1 MQNSQPQQPLSID
14 TNSNPDTSGCLVAS
28 GWPLRWELL
37 MRYRLIEIVALWEGR
52 LTTNHL
58 CNSFGIARQQASK
71 DINAY
76 LRDIAPGNLVYDGK
90 LKGYKPAANF
100 TPKVTS
106 GLADEYLHALAS
118 TKDFAHTFSQLDLGF
133 AHTEML
139 TPPLRQVNP
148 DILRALVQAARDGK
162 KLDMGYVSLTSPD
175 EESRIIAP
183 HTLVCTPLR
192 WHVRAYCEKNRE
204 FRDFVLSRFRGIN
217 GIEGDAEMTKEQD
230 ERWNTTIDIVLVPD
244 SRLTDY
250 QKAII
255 AEDYNMQH
263 GKRVFSVRSALVPYA
278 LQALNLDLAKIEARP
293 EAQQIMVAN
302 LDEVKRHA
310 F

>member
-1 MQNSQPQQPLSID
+1 MPKQNSNI
-14 TNSNPDTSGCLVAS
+14 
-28 GWPLRWELL
+28 GWPIRWELL

-76 LRDIAPGNLVYDGK
+76 KRDVGPGNLVYDSK
-90 LKGYKPAANF
+90 LKGYKPSDNF

-106 GLADEYLHALAS
+106 GLTDEYLHALAS
-118 TKDFAHTFSQLDLGF
+118 IKDFTHTFSQLDLGF

-148 DILRALVQAARDGK
+148 DILRALVQAARDGNK
-162 KLDMGYVSLTSPD
+162 IDMSYVSLTSPD

-192 WHVRAYCEKNRE
+192 WHMRAYCEKNRD

-230 ERWNTTIDIVLVPD
+230 ERWNNKVDIVLVPD
-244 SRLTDY
+244 SRLSAY

-255 AEDYNMQH
+255 AEDYNMVG
-263 GKRVFSVRSALVPYA
+263 GKRVISVRSALVPYA
-278 LQALNLDLAKIEARP
+278 VQALNLDLAKIEARP

-302 LDEVKRHA
+302 LEEVKLHA

>member
-1 MQNSQPQQPLSID
+1 MTQ
-14 TNSNPDTSGCLVAS
+14 TNQT
-28 GWPLRWELL
+28 GWPIRWELL

-76 LRDIAPGNLVYDGK
+76 LRDVAPGNLEYDTK
-90 LKGYKPAANF
+90 LKGYKPSPTF
-100 TPKVTS
+100 TPKMTS

-133 AHTEML
+133 AQTEML
-139 TPPLRQVNP
+139 NTPMRQVNP

-162 KLDMGYVSLTSPD
+162 KIDMGYVSLTSPD

-192 WHVRAYCEKNRE
+192 WHVRAYCEKNRDY
-204 FRDFVLSRFRGIN
+204 RDFVLSRFRSIHD
-217 GIEGDAEMTKEQD
+217 IEGDAQMRREAD
-230 ERWNTTIDIVLVPD
+230 ERWNTMVNITLVPD
-244 SRLTDY
+244 SRLSDY

-255 AEDYNMQH
+255 AEDYNMVDY
-263 GKRVFSVRSALVPYA
+263 KRVISVRSALVPYA
-278 LQALNLDLAKIEARP
+278 VQALNLDLTKIEAKP
-293 EAQQIMVAN
+293 EAQQIVVAN
-302 LDEVKRHA
+302 LDEVKQHA

>member
-1 MQNSQPQQPLSID
+1 MIKDDLLNNSTI
-14 TNSNPDTSGCLVAS
+14 TNEQTS
-28 GWPLRWELL
+28 WPIRWELL

-58 CNSFGIARQQASK
+58 CNSFNIARQQASK

-90 LKGYKPAANF
+90 LKGYKPSAHFA
-100 TPKVTS
+100 PKVTR

-139 TPPLRQVNP
+139 ASPIRQVNP
-148 DILRALVQAARDGK
+148 DTLRVLVQAARDGK
-162 KLDMGYVSLTSPD
+162 KIDMGYMSLKSPD

-192 WHVRAYCEKNRE
+192 WHVRAYCEKNRD

-217 GIEGDAEMTKEQD
+217 GVEGDAEMTKEQD

-255 AEDYNMQH
+255 AEDYNMID
-263 GKRVFSVRSALVPYA
+263 GKCTVSVRSALVPYA
-278 LQALNLDLAKIEARP
+278 VQVLNLDLAKIEARP

>member
-1 MQNSQPQQPLSID
+1 MEI
-14 TNSNPDTSGCLVAS
+14 TNT
-28 GWPLRWELL
+28 GWPIRWELL

-76 LRDIAPGNLVYDGK
+76 LREIAPDNLVYDSK
-90 LKGYKPAANF
+90 LKGYKPSDSF
-100 TPKVTS
+100 MPKVTS

-139 TPPLRQVNP
+139 TPPLRKVNP
-148 DILRALVQAARDGK
+148 DILRALVQAAREGK
-162 KLDMGYVSLTSPD
+162 KIDMGYVSLTSPD

-183 HTLVCTPLR
+183 HTLVCTHLR
-192 WHVRAYCEKNRE
+192 WHVRAYCEKNRD

-217 GIEGDAEMTKEQD
+217 GIEGDANMTKEMD
-230 ERWNTTIDIVLVPD
+230 ERWNTKIDIVLVPD

-250 QKAII
+250 QKDII
-255 AEDYNMQH
+255 AEDYDMTD
-263 GKRVFSVRSALVPYA
+263 GKLVISVRSALVPYA
-278 LQALNLDLAKIEARP
+278 VQALNLDLAKIEARP

>member
-1 MQNSQPQQPLSID
+1 MKTMEHTIQLE
-14 TNSNPDTSGCLVAS
+14 TE
-28 GWPLRWELL
+28 GWPIRWELL

-71 DINAY
+71 DINGY
-76 LRDIAPGNLVYDGK
+76 LRDIAPGNLEYDTK
-90 LKGYKPAANF
+90 LKGYKPSLSF

-139 TPPLRQVNP
+139 TSPLRQVKP
-148 DILRALVQAARDGK
+148 DILRTLVQAARDGK
-162 KLDMGYVSLTSPD
+162 KIDMGYVSLTSPD

-192 WHVRAYCEKNRE
+192 WHVRAYCEKNRD

-217 GIEGDAEMTKEQD
+217 GIEGDADMTKEHD
-230 ERWNTTIDIVLVPD
+230 ERWNSKIDIVLVPD
-244 SRLTDY
+244 SRLSDY

-255 AEDYNMQH
+255 AEDYNMID
-263 GKRVFSVRSALVPYA
+263 GKRVISARSALVPYA
-278 LQALNLDLAKIEARP
+278 VQALNLDLAKIEARP
-293 EAQQIMVAN
+293 EAQQIVVAN
-302 LDEVKRHA
+302 LDVIEKHM

>member
-1 MQNSQPQQPLSID
+1 MTKD
-14 TNSNPDTSGCLVAS
+14 LVNAMPV

-71 DINAY
+71 DINNY
-76 LRDIAPGNLVYDGK
+76 LRDIAPNNLVYDRK
-90 LKGYKPAANF
+90 LRGYKPSASF
-100 TPKVTS
+100 SPKVTS

-133 AHTEML
+133 ANTEML
-139 TPPLRQVNP
+139 STPLRQVNP
-148 DILRALVQAARDGK
+148 KILQALVQAAHEGK
-162 KLDMGYVSLTSPD
+162 KIDMGYVSLSSPD

-192 WHVRAYCEKNRE
+192 WHVRAYCEKNRDY
-204 FRDFVLSRFRGIN
+204 RDFVLSRFRSIY
-217 GIEGDAEMTKEQD
+217 GIEGDADMGKSHDTN
-230 ERWNTTIDIVLVPD
+230 WNTKVEIILIPD

-250 QKAII
+250 QKEII
-255 AEDYNMQH
+255 AEDYNMQQ
-263 GKRVFSVRSALVPYA
+263 GKRVISTRAALVPYTI
-278 LQALNLDLAKIEARP
+278 QALNIDLTKVEASAK
-293 EAQQIMVAN
+293 AQQIVIEN
-302 LDEVKRHA
+302 LDEVKKYA

>member
-1 MQNSQPQQPLSID
+1 MRNSQPQQPLSTDI
-14 TNSNPDTSGCLVAS
+14 NSNLEVTGYLVDS

-90 LKGYKPAANF
+90 LKGYKPADSF

-139 TPPLRQVNP
+139 TPPLRHVNP

-162 KLDMGYVSLTSPD
+162 KIDMGYVSLTSPD

-192 WHVRAYCEKNRE
+192 WHVRAYCEKNRD

-217 GIEGDAEMTKEQD
+217 SIEGASPYSKEQD
-230 ERWNTTIDIVLVPD
+230 QRWQQKVDITLVPD
-244 SRLTDY
+244 SRLSDY

-255 AEDYNMQH
+255 EHDYNMVH
-263 GKRVFSVRSALVPYA
+263 GKRVISLRSALIPYA
-278 LQALNLDLAKIEARP
+278 VQALNLDLNKIEARP
-293 EAQQIMVAN
+293 EAQQITVAN
-302 LDEVKRHA
+302 LDEVKKHA

>member
-1 MQNSQPQQPLSID
+1 MQNSQSQQPPSFNNNGGED
-14 TNSNPDTSGCLVAS
+14 AS

-76 LRDIAPGNLVYDGK
+76 LRDIAPSNLVYDSK
-90 LKGYKPAANF
+90 LKGYKPAEGF
-100 TPKVTS
+100 HPKVTS

-148 DILRALVQAARDGK
+148 DILRSLVQAARDGK
-162 KLDMGYVSLTSPD
+162 KIDMGYVSLTSPN

-192 WHVRAYCEKNRE
+192 WHVRAYCEKNRD
-204 FRDFVLSRFRGIN
+204 FRDFVLSRFRSIH
-217 GIEGDAEMTKEQD
+217 GIEGDAEMTKEND
-230 ERWNTTIDIVLVPD
+230 ARWNTMLDIVLVPD

-263 GKRVFSVRSALVPYA
+263 GQRVFSVRSALVPYA
-278 LQALNLDLAKIEARP
+278 VQALNLDLAKIEARP
-293 EAQQIMVAN
+293 EAQQIVVAN

>member
-1 MQNSQPQQPLSID
+1 MDANIK
-14 TNSNPDTSGCLVAS
+14 TN
-28 GWPLRWELL
+28 WPLRWELL

-76 LRDIAPGNLVYDGK
+76 LRDIAPGNLIYDGK
-90 LKGYKPAANF
+90 LKGYKPTSHF

-133 AHTEML
+133 AQTELL

-148 DILRALVQAARDGK
+148 DILRTLVQAARDGK
-162 KLDMGYVSLTSPD
+162 KIDMGYVSLTSPD

-192 WHVRAYCEKNRE
+192 WHVRAYCEKNRD
-204 FRDFVLSRFRGIN
+204 FRDFVLSRFRSIN
-217 GIEGDAEMTKEQD
+217 GIEGDADVSKEQD
-230 ERWNTTIDIVLVPD
+230 DRWNTKIEIILIPD
-244 SRLTDY
+244 SRLTEY

-255 AEDYNMQH
+255 AEDYNMH
-263 GKRVFSVRSALVPYA
+263 EGKRVISVRSALVPYA
-278 LQALNLDLAKIEARP
+278 VQALNLDLAKIEARP

-302 LDEVKRHA
+302 LEEVKRHA

>member
-1 MQNSQPQQPLSID
+1 
-14 TNSNPDTSGCLVAS
+14 
-28 GWPLRWELL
+28 

-76 LRDIAPGNLVYDGK
+76 LREVAPGNLVYDSK
-90 LKGYKPAANF
+90 LKGYKPSDSF

-139 TPPLRQVNP
+139 SPPMRQVNP

-162 KLDMGYVSLTSPD
+162 KIDMGYVSLTSPD

-183 HTLVCTPLR
+183 HTLVCTHLR
-192 WHVRAYCEKNRE
+192 WHVRAYCEKNRD

-217 GIEGDAEMTKEQD
+217 DIEGDADKSREDDK
-230 ERWNTTIDIVLVPD
+230 RWNTIVNIVLVPD

-255 AEDYNMQH
+255 AEDYNMVE
-263 GKRVFSVRSALVPYA
+263 GKRVIPVRSALVPYA
-278 LQALNLDLAKIEARP
+278 VQALNLDLAKIEARP
-293 EAQQIMVAN
+293 EAEQIMVAN
-302 LDEVKRHA
+302 LDEVRGHA

>member
-1 MQNSQPQQPLSID
+1 MKKRDGVGTEVQE
-14 TNSNPDTSGCLVAS
+14 
-28 GWPLRWELL
+28 GWPIRWELL
-37 MRYRLIEIVALWEGR
+37 MRYRLIEIVVLWEGR

-58 CNSFGIARQQASK
+58 CHSFGIARQQASK

-76 LRDIAPGNLVYDGK
+76 LRDVAPGNLIYDGK
-90 LKGYKPAANF
+90 LKGYKPAPDF
-100 TPKVTS
+100 SPKLTS

-118 TKDFAHTFSQLDLGF
+118 IKDFAHTFSQLDLGF

-148 DILRALVQAARDGK
+148 DILRALVQAARDGRK
-162 KLDMGYVSLTSPD
+162 IDMGYVSLTSPD

-204 FRDFVLSRFRGIN
+204 YRDFVLSRFRGIN
-217 GIEGDAEMTKEQD
+217 GIEGDADMTKEQD
-230 ERWNTTIDIVLVPD
+230 ERWNTKIDIVLVPD

-255 AEDYNMQH
+255 AEDYNMAG
-263 GKRVFSVRSALVPYA
+263 GKRVISVRSALVPYA
-278 LQALNLDLAKIEARP
+278 VQALNLDLTKIEARP

-302 LDEVKRHA
+302 LEEVKRHA

>member
-1 MQNSQPQQPLSID
+1 MSLH
-14 TNSNPDTSGCLVAS
+14 
-28 GWPLRWELL
+28 
-37 MRYRLIEIVALWEGR
+37 
-52 LTTNHL
+52 HL

-71 DINAY
+71 DINGY
-76 LRDIAPGNLVYDGK
+76 LRDVAPDNLEYDGK
-90 LKGYKPAANF
+90 LKGYKPSATF

-118 TKDFAHTFSQLDLGF
+118 IKDFAHTFSQLDLGF

-162 KLDMGYVSLTSPD
+162 KIDMGYVSLGSPN

-204 FRDFVLSRFRGIN
+204 YRDFVLSRFRGIN
-217 GIEGDAEMTKEQD
+217 GLEGEADMTKAQD
-230 ERWNTTIDIVLVPD
+230 ERWSNKIDIVLVHD
-244 SRLTDY
+244 SRLSDY
-250 QKAII
+250 QMAII
-255 AEDYNMQH
+255 AEDYNMTD
-263 GKRVFSVRSALVPYA
+263 GKRVISVRSALVPYA
-278 LQALNLDLAKIEARP
+278 VQALNLDLAKIEARP

>member
-1 MQNSQPQQPLSID
+1 MEI
-14 TNSNPDTSGCLVAS
+14 TNT
-28 GWPLRWELL
+28 GWPIRWELL

-76 LRDIAPGNLVYDGK
+76 LGDVAPGNLEYDTK
-90 LKGYKPAANF
+90 LKGYKPSATF
-100 TPKVTS
+100 TPKMTS

-139 TPPLRQVNP
+139 NTPMRQVNP
-148 DILRALVQAARDGK
+148 DILRALVQAAREGK
-162 KLDMGYVSLTSPD
+162 KIDMGYVSLTSPD

-192 WHVRAYCEKNRE
+192 WHVRAYCEKNRDY
-204 FRDFVLSRFRGIN
+204 RDFVLSRFRSIN
-217 GIEGDAEMTKEQD
+217 DIEGDAQMRREAD
-230 ERWNTTIDIVLVPD
+230 DRWNTMVNITLIPD
-244 SRLTDY
+244 SRLSDY

-255 AEDYNMQH
+255 AEDYNMVDY
-263 GKRVFSVRSALVPYA
+263 KRVISVRSALVPYA
-278 LQALNLDLAKIEARP
+278 VQALNLDLTKIEAKP
-293 EAQQIMVAN
+293 EAQQIVVAN
-302 LDEVKRHA
+302 LDEVKQHA

>member
-1 MQNSQPQQPLSID
+1 MEV
-14 TNSNPDTSGCLVAS
+14 THT
-28 GWPLRWELL
+28 GWPIRWELL

-52 LTTNHL
+52 LTTKHL

-76 LRDIAPGNLVYDGK
+76 LRDIAPGNLVYDST
-90 LKGYKPAANF
+90 LKGYKPAASF
-100 TPKVTS
+100 MPKVTS

-139 TPPLRQVNP
+139 SPPLRQVKP
-148 DILRALVQAARDGK
+148 DILRALVQASREGK
-162 KLDMGYVSLTSPD
+162 KIDMGYVSLTSPD

-192 WHVRAYCEKNRE
+192 WHVRAYCEKNRD

-217 GIEGDAEMTKEQD
+217 DIEGDADKRREDD
-230 ERWNTTIDIVLVPD
+230 ERWNTIVNIVLVPD
-244 SRLTDY
+244 SRLTAY
-250 QKAII
+250 QQAII
-255 AEDYNMQH
+255 AEDYNMLH
-263 GKRVFSVRSALVPYA
+263 GKRVIPVRSALVPYA
-278 LQALNLDLAKIEARP
+278 VQALNLDLAKIEARP

-302 LDEVKRHA
+302 LAEVRAHA

>member
-1 MQNSQPQQPLSID
+1 MQNSQPQQHLSIE
-14 TNSNPDTSGCLVAS
+14 TNSSLDAS

-52 LTTNHL
+52 LTTKHL

-139 TPPLRQVNP
+139 TPPLRQVAYFHAWRSLNN
-148 DILRALVQAARDGK
+148 IQADQ
-162 KLDMGYVSLTSPD
+162 LITSMP
-175 EESRIIAP
+175 I
-183 HTLVCTPLR
+183 T
-192 WHVRAYCEKNRE
+192 
-204 FRDFVLSRFRGIN
+204 
-217 GIEGDAEMTKEQD
+217 Q
-230 ERWNTTIDIVLVPD
+230 
-244 SRLTDY
+244 
-250 QKAII
+250 
-255 AEDYNMQH
+255 
-263 GKRVFSVRSALVPYA
+263 
-278 LQALNLDLAKIEARP
+278 
-293 EAQQIMVAN
+293 
-302 LDEVKRHA
+302 
-310 F
+310 

>member
-1 MQNSQPQQPLSID
+1 MQNPQPQPALSTD
-14 TNSNPDTSGCLVAS
+14 SRSSLDAS

-52 LTTNHL
+52 LTTKHL

-71 DINAY
+71 DLNAY
-76 LRDIAPGNLVYDGK
+76 MRDIAPDNLVYDNK
-90 LKGYKPAANF
+90 LKGYKPAVGF

-162 KLDMGYVSLTSPD
+162 KIDMGYVSLTSPD

-192 WHVRAYCEKNRE
+192 WHVRAYCEKNRD
-204 FRDFVLSRFRGIN
+204 FRDFVLSRFRGIH
-217 GIEGDAEMTKEQD
+217 GIEGYAEMTKEQD
-230 ERWNTTIDIVLVPD
+230 ERWNSTIDIVLVPD

-278 LQALNLDLAKIEARP
+278 VQALNLDLAKIEARP

-302 LDEVKRHA
+302 LDEVKRHT

>member
-1 MQNSQPQQPLSID
+1 MTKD
-14 TNSNPDTSGCLVAS
+14 VVNPVPS

-52 LTTNHL
+52 LTTKHL

-71 DINAY
+71 DINSY
-76 LRDIAPGNLVYDGK
+76 LRDIAPNNLVYDSK
-90 LKGYKPAANF
+90 LRGYKPSANF
-100 TPKVTS
+100 TPKLTS

-118 TKDFAHTFSQLDLGF
+118 CKDFAHTFSQLDLGF
-133 AHTEML
+133 ANTEML
-139 TPPLRQVNP
+139 STPIRQVNP
-148 DILRALVQAARDGK
+148 EILQALVQAAREGK
-162 KLDMGYVSLTSPD
+162 KIDMGYVSLSSPD

-192 WHVRAYCEKNRE
+192 WHVRAYCEKNRDY
-204 FRDFVLSRFRGIN
+204 RDFVLSRFRSIN

-230 ERWNTTIDIVLVPD
+230 QRWNTTIDIVLVPD

-250 QKAII
+250 QQAII
-255 AEDYNMQH
+255 AEDYNMQQ
-263 GKRVFSVRSALVPYA
+263 GKRIISTRAALVPYTV
-278 LQALNLDLAKIEARP
+278 QALNIDLTKIEASAK
-293 EAQQIMVAN
+293 AQQIVIAN
-302 LDEVKRHA
+302 LNEVKQYA

>member
-1 MQNSQPQQPLSID
+1 MEANHK
-14 TNSNPDTSGCLVAS
+14 T

-76 LRDIAPGNLVYDGK
+76 LRDLAPGNLVYDPK
-90 LKGYKPAANF
+90 LRGYKPSASF
-100 TPKVTS
+100 SPKVTT

-118 TKDFAHTFSQLDLGF
+118 SKDLAHTFQQLDLGF
-133 AHTEML
+133 ANTEL
-139 TPPLRQVNP
+139 LQPPIRQVESA
-148 DILRALVQAARDGK
+148 ILRTLVQAARDGLK
-162 KLDMGYVSLTSPD
+162 VDMGYVSLTSPD

-183 HTLVCTPLR
+183 HSLVCTPLR
-192 WHVRAYCEKNRE
+192 WHVRAYCEKNRDY
-204 FRDFVLSRFRGIN
+204 RDFVLSRFRSIHGV
-217 GIEGDAEMTKEQD
+217 EGKAAFHKSQD
-230 ERWNTTIDIVLVPD
+230 ERWNTMVAIELVPD
-244 SRLTDY
+244 TRLTDY

-255 AEDYNMQH
+255 ETDYNMQQ
-263 GKRVFSVRSALVPYA
+263 GKRIIEVRSALVPYA
-278 LQALNLDLAKIEARP
+278 VQALNLDLTKIDARP

-302 LDEVKRHA
+302 LAEVQRHA